1 MNYILAK
8 KQFYAIA
15 QGKQIGIY
23 DNWTLAEQQIHGV
36 PATHQG
42 FTSLS
47 DAVGFMRNH
56 GIEDIPFFKGRGTT
70 PSMWLQNKKVA
81 SEKNTEDDAKVEVLD
96 ESHCFRVTD
105 TDAFTIEYVVDKVI
119 YSNPDTNYYIFSL
132 KRVKLPEGESLR
144 SPSPVAKGE
153 FAQEVRTGDH
163 YKSLVKWVQQG
174 QYGWQ
179 FDCMLSFPIAPAN
192 IRGIKRFLRR
202 FIPGV
207 GTKTVDAIV
216 DKFGV
221 NTIAKLKEGV
231 DVIASIDGIGKKK
244 AEKIYHKIM
253 ENDCIE
259 ELSEYLFMRGI
270 RNFLTVVKIYEE
282 LGNAAVSMIR
292 ANPYILVEKTN
303 SSLLP
308 VSEQIAMENDLDFYD
323 LGRMECI
330 LMTYING
337 KTFLHGDTYI
347 EFKTI
352 MQDFGKYVLKRGSY
366 PAELFHAE
374 RLGVAVKNA
383 LVSLRDQKKVVL
395 AKIDGVNV
403 VYPYVLHQSE
413 VYSASGIASIWKSPD
428 QELASSSSIDAF
440 LKKFEKE
447 QDIQLD
453 KMQKQALYQ
462 SMTKRIS
469 IITGGPGTGKT
480 MTVNILIQALT
491 YINPKLNI
499 CLAAPTGRAAKRMTE
514 LAGMPALTI
523 HRLLGLN
530 NREEVDIRNL
540 ELKQSCDVL
549 IVDEFSMA
557 DILLFSKLISAIK
570 KEKVWFVIV
579 GDVDQ
584 LPSVGPG
591 MVLRDLIDSD
601 IIPVTRLSTLFR
613 QAEMSQIATTAH
625 AINDGLL
632 FGDGIQIDTTRGDFY
647 FFQANSEMDFKK
659 IALGTIEH
667 LQKKGVEAKD
677 ITVLSPMRKGFVG
690 TEQLNPLIRDI
701 LNPASDKKTELRFD
715 SIAFRIGDRVMQI
728 VNNYDLGVEGVFNGE
743 IGIVTFIDV
752 KKRMMIVRYQDSDG
766 EDMDVEYKGAALF
779 DLELAYAVTVH
790 KAQGS
795 EMPVIIMPAIWYNNY
810 NKNLLYTGLTRAKEQ
825 IIFIGNVNAMNQI
838 IQTQGVQ
845 RLSGLKQKLLASIQE
860 KANS

>member
-1 MNYILAK
+1 MAK
-8 KQFYAIA
+8 KKIYAVA
-15 QGKQIGIY
+15 KGSKIGIY
-23 DNWTLAEQQIHGV
+23 DNWEETEKQIHGV
-36 PATHQG
+36 SALHKS
-42 FTSLS
+42 FDSMS
-47 DAVGFMRNH
+47 DAASYMREH
-56 GIEDIPFFKGRGTT
+56 GITKIPFYKGHSTT
-70 PSMWLQNKKVA
+70 PSMYLEHLTPVQPKQD
-81 SEKNTEDDAKVEVLD
+81 SEDKAKVDVLD
-96 ESHCFRVTD
+96 AEHCFNVTD
-105 TDAFTIEYVVDKVI
+105 KDTFTIEYVVDKVI

-132 KRVKLPEGESLR
+132 KRIKLPEGESLR

-179 FDCMLSFPIAPAN
+179 FDCLLSFPLAPAN

-207 GTKTVDAIV
+207 GTKTVEAIV
-216 DKFGV
+216 EVFGV
-221 NTIAKLKEGV
+221 NTIPKLKEGV
-231 DVIASIDGIGKKK
+231 ETISTIDGIGKKK
-244 AEKIYHKIM
+244 AEKIYQKII

-270 RNFLTVVKIYEE
+270 RNFMTVVKIYEQ
-282 LGNAAVSMIR
+282 LGNSAVSMIR
-292 ANPYILVEKTN
+292 ANPYILVEKIN

-308 VSEQIAMENDLDFYD
+308 ISEQIAMENDLDFYD
-323 LGRMECI
+323 LSRIECI

-366 PAELFHAE
+366 SSDCFNAE
-374 RLGVAVKNA
+374 RLGFAVKDA
-383 LVSLRDQKKVVL
+383 LVSLRDQKRIVL
-395 AKIDGVNV
+395 SKIDGVNV

-413 VYSASGIASIWKSPD
+413 VFSASGVISIMNAKE
-428 QELASSSSIDAF
+428 QELATTSSIDAF
-440 LKKFEKE
+440 LKKFESE
-447 QDIQLD
+447 QSIKIDE
-453 KMQKQALYQ
+453 MQKQAIYQ
-462 SMTKRIS
+462 SLTSRIS

-480 MTVNILIQALT
+480 MTVNIFIQALT
-491 YINPKLNI
+491 YIKPNIEI

-530 NREEVDIRNL
+530 NREEVDIKNL

-557 DILLFSKLISAIK
+557 DILLFSKLMSAVK
-570 KEKVWFVIV
+570 KEKVWMVIV

-591 MVLRDLIDSD
+591 MVLRDLIDSN

-632 FGDGIQIDTTRGDFY
+632 FGDGIEIDTKRGDFY
-647 FFQANSEMDFKK
+647 FFQANTEQDFKE
-659 IALGTIEH
+659 IALGTIKH
-667 LQKKGVEAKD
+667 LCKKGVSAND
-677 ITVLSPMRKGFVG
+677 ITLLSPMRKGFVG

-701 LNPASDKKTELRFD
+701 LNPSQENKMELRFD
-715 SIAFRIGDRVMQI
+715 SLSFRIGDRVMQM
-728 VNNYDLGVEGVFNGE
+728 VNNYDLGIEGVFNGE
-743 IGIVTFIDV
+743 IGVVTYIDT
-752 KKRMMIVRYQDSDG
+752 KKRTLIVRFQDADG
-766 EDMDVEYKGAALF
+766 EDMDVEYKGTSIF

-795 EMPVIIMPAIWYNNY
+795 EMPIIIMPTIWYNNY
-810 NKNLLYTGLTRAKEQ
+810 NKNLLYTGLTRAREQ
-825 IIFIGNVNAMNQI
+825 VILIGNINEANRI
-838 IQTQGVQ
+838 IQTEGVH
-845 RLSGLKQKLLASIQE
+845 RLSGLKNKLLTSSKDSSISE
-860 KANS
+860 